1 MFYKP
6 EDLNFDSLMDDY
18 LDISLLNSKK
28 EEEWNKHIESI
39 MKANS
44 KIRKLNDNDSLMQGD
59 IIKINI
65 KSEAQRFNK
74 ENLIITL
81 GIGIYC
87 LDLEKQLIGMKL
99 YQKGN
104 IQFKYKDSDIIAQV
118 EILSGER
125 NELPNI
131 DNDDI
136 MQFIKDEAVSTL
148 SEYKKKWCNN
158 WFAASVQDEFISKLY
173 MKLIGELV
181 KASDITLKNESIE
194 KEQEL
199 YKEWEINELPKY
211 DNKLEYYKAIFGDS
225 VMDENDGNDRV
236 NAHIKAKAGLR
247 EYSNKLAEIDNLVI
261 SYENYIKEV
270 EAYATEQNVQKEEV
284 MNMITFENY
293 KESLITENVSKKL
306 FKVLSIYLKNK
317 GVEYGY

>member
-74 ENLIITL
+74 ENLVITL

-136 MQFIKDEAVSTL
+136 MQFIKDESVSTL

-236 NAHIKAKAGLR
+236 NAHIKAKASLR